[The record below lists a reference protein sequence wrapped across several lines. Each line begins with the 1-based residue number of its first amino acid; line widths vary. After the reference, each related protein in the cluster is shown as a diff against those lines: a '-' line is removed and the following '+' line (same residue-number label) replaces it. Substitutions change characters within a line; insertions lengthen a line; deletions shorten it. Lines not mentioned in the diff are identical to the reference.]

1 MAPRTST
8 STADPARSAALE
20 VLEAVRTRDAY
31 ANLLLPRV
39 LRERGLTGRD
49 AAFATELSYG
59 TLRWLGTYDAII
71 AACVDRELDAVDPV
85 VLDALRL
92 GTHQLLA
99 MDVPPHAAVSTTVD
113 LVRAVSNEGAS
124 RFANAIL
131 RRVGQGDLQ
140 AWINRVA
147 PNSQEDPEG
156 FLAVSRSHPRW
167 IVSALW
173 DSLQA
178 HRGAQRAHGDIG
190 ELLDAD
196 NARPGVTLVTRPGL
210 ARVEELTDLGALAA
224 RYSPYAAYLA
234 GGDPGALPPVREG
247 RAGVQDEGS
256 QLVAMALAAAP
267 LEGRDERWLDMCA
280 GPGGKAAL
288 LAGLALERGASLL
301 ANEIAPHRAQL
312 VRRALRGYGERLVGF
327 DGVAGR
333 DWSEAVSADEDGPD
347 DEGGVGV
354 VVGAG
359 AGADAGV
366 GVGIGSDGGADDA
379 DSASESGHSDGAG
392 TSAGT
397 VPPGP
402 GALQVIA
409 ADGIRAPWK
418 PGSFDRVMLDAPCTG
433 LGALRRRPESR
444 WRRTPDDLERLTR
457 VQRRLLSSALDSVR
471 PGGLVAYVTCSPH
484 LEETRDVVRQVVK
497 ARRDVERVDARP
509 YLPGVP
515 DLGGGPDVQLW
526 PHLHGTDA
534 MYLALLRRS

>member
-1 MAPRTST
+1 MAPRTRMSAST
-8 STADPARSAALE
+8 STADSARAAALE

-31 ANLLLPRV
+31 ANLLLPRL
-39 LRERGLTGRD
+39 LRDRGLSGRD
-49 AAFATELSYG
+49 AAFTTELSYG
-59 TLRWLGTYDAII
+59 TLRGLGTYDAII
-71 AACVDRELDAVDPV
+71 AACVDRELDAVDPL

-113 LVRAVSNEGAS
+113 LVRSVANEGAS

-140 AWINRVA
+140 AWIDRIA
-147 PNSQEDPEG
+147 PNPQDDPEG

-167 IVSALW
+167 IVSAMW

-178 HRGAQRAHGDIG
+178 HRGAQRAHEDIG

-210 ARVEELTDLGALAA
+210 AEVSELTDLGALAA

-234 GGDPGALPPVREG
+234 GGDPGALDPVREG

-256 QLVAMALAAAP
+256 QLVANALATAP
-267 LEGRDERWLDMCA
+267 LDGRDERWLDMCA

-301 ANEIAPHRAQL
+301 ANEIAPHRAEL
-312 VRRALRGYGERLVGF
+312 VRRALRGYGDRR
-327 DGVAGR
+327 A
-333 DWSEAVSADEDGPD
+333 
-347 DEGGVGV
+347 
-354 VVGAG
+354 
-359 AGADAGV
+359 
-366 GVGIGSDGGADDA
+366 
-379 DSASESGHSDGAG
+379 
-392 TSAGT
+392 
-397 VPPGP
+397 

-409 ADGIRAPWK
+409 ADGIRAPWQ

-444 WRRTPDDLERLTR
+444 WRRGPEDLERLTR

-471 PGGLVAYVTCSPH
+471 TGGLVAYVTCSPH

-509 YLPGVP
+509 LLPGVP

>member
-1 MAPRTST
+1 MAPRTPT
-8 STADPARSAALE
+8 STADSARAADPARAAALE

-39 LRERGLTGRD
+39 LRDRGLSGRD
-49 AAFATELSYG
+49 AAFTTELCYG
-59 TLRWLGTYDAII
+59 TLRGLGTYDAII

-85 VLDALRL
+85 VLDALRI
-92 GTHQLLA
+92 GAHQLLA
-99 MDVPPHAAVSTTVD
+99 MDVPPHAAVSTSVD
-113 LVRAVSNEGAS
+113 LVRSVSNEGAS

-140 AWINRVA
+140 AWIKRIA
-147 PNSQEDPEG
+147 PDPQDDPEG
-156 FLAVSRSHPRW
+156 FLTVSRSHPRW

-178 HRGAQRAHGDIG
+178 HRGAERAHKDIG
-190 ELLDAD
+190 DLLDAD

-210 ARVEELTDLGALAA
+210 AQVGDLTELGALAG

-234 GGDPGALPPVREG
+234 GGDPGALAPVREG

-256 QLVAMALAAAP
+256 QLVANALAMAP
-267 LEGRDERWLDMCA
+267 LEGRDEWWLDMCA

-301 ANEIAPHRAQL
+301 ANEIAPHRAEL
-312 VRRALRGYGERLVGF
+312 VRRALRGYGDRLVGAEA
-327 DGVAGR
+327 VAGTR
-333 DWSEAVSADEDGPD
+333 VEAA
-347 DEGGVGV
+347 
-354 VVGAG
+354 
-359 AGADAGV
+359 
-366 GVGIGSDGGADDA
+366 
-379 DSASESGHSDGAG
+379 
-392 TSAGT
+392 TSAGIEAEPDAELEAEFVDSEGDGGEGGAEVT
-397 VPPGP
+397 LPGT
-402 GALQVIA
+402 GTLQVIA
-409 ADGIRAPWK
+409 ADGIRAPWQ

-444 WRRTPDDLERLTR
+444 WRRGPEDLERLTR

-509 YLPGVP
+509 LLPGVP

-534 MYLALLRRS
+534 MYLTLLRRS